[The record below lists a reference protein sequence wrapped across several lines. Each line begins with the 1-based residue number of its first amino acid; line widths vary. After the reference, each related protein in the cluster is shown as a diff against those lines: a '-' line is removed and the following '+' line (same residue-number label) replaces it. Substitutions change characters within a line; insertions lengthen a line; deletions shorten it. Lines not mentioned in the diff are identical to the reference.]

1 MFKWFSNILA
11 ETNSQGRAA
20 FRVAVTILGI
30 TIISAPV
37 YTYIFSQTQFPQLT
51 GIISANIVLGLAM
64 VFSAVLAWDNRYLRA
79 VDIIVAGIGIFA
91 VFIVSLFSG
100 LGLVLSVSIF
110 IFALTISGQTLTN
123 KEAPRVLLIGL
134 GLSSIALVGDF
145 FIPWTRLSLP
155 LLNSTITYIVV
166 VILLLQGLRTIGQ
179 FASYSLRSKLVI
191 LIVGVSVISI
201 GLVAFVANRVVS
213 DQLDKSLGEN
223 LATIA
228 QNNATQV
235 GDFLEQNYDRINIFA
250 LNESIQDSVDTANQ
264 EGTGNLVQL
273 SDLNA
278 RWKNSSDTSQFVRST
293 QNNSLAS
300 ALRELKI
307 YYPDIEEA
315 LITDRYGA
323 VIAATDR
330 ASDYYVADKVWWQ
343 GAWNNGTYISQ
354 PTTEEIVE
362 TNADTP
368 TTIDAIIIAIAI
380 SGHNRNETIGVL
392 QATINLDRMNTIL
405 AANRFGDTGRA
416 NLVFRPFEKFIN
428 GDQGTGVQ
436 ILSTEELA
444 DIDSISGTTT
454 TINFE
459 NAPSLVSTAQ
469 VQSGNPRIESTITGL
484 NWIILVHQD
493 LSEVQ
498 RALVA
503 TSRTITLLAFALVL
517 AVGFMA
523 YFLGNQF
530 TRPIE
535 DLTSTATLIAQG
547 DLYARASTEA
557 QDEIGTLA
565 RALNSM
571 SAQVRELVG
580 TLEQRVADRTKAL
593 EISADVSRK
602 LSTILEEKQLVR
614 EVVQQ
619 VKNAFEYY
627 HTQIYVIE
635 DRTQDLLM
643 SGGTGEAG
651 LAMLARGHKIP
662 KGKGLVGRAAATNV
676 AVLVGD
682 TSSDPDWLPNALLSE
697 TKSEIAIP
705 ISIGSNVLGVLDV
718 QQNIVNGLTQED
730 VNVLQSISNQVA
742 IALQNARSYA
752 VAQKRADREALISS
766 INQKILNETTVES
779 ALQVAVREVGRVLGT
794 QAKVKMIRNDKRIGG
809 E

>member
-20 FRVAVTILGI
+20 FRVALAILGI
-30 TIISAPV
+30 TILSAPI
-37 YTYIFSQTQFPQLT
+37 YSYIYSQTLLAQLS
-51 GIISANIVLGLAM
+51 GIISANFVLGLAM
-64 VFSAVLAWDNRYLRA
+64 VFSAVLAWDNRYVRA

-100 LGLVLSVSIF
+100 LGLVLSISIF

-123 KEAPRVLLIGL
+123 KEAPRALLISL
-134 GLSSIALVGDF
+134 GLSSVALIGDF

-155 LLNSTITYIVV
+155 LLSSTITYIVV
-166 VILLLQGLRTIGQ
+166 IILLLQGLRTIGQ
-179 FASYSLRSKLVI
+179 FASYSLRSKLII

-213 DQLDKSLGEN
+213 DQLNESLGEN

-235 GDFLEQNYDRINIFA
+235 SDFLEQNYDRISIFA
-250 LNESIQDSVDTANQ
+250 LNKSVQDSVDAANQ
-264 EGTGNLVQL
+264 EGTSNLVQL
-273 SDLNA
+273 SELNFQ
-278 RWKNSSDTSQFVRST
+278 WKNSSDTSQFVRST

-307 YYPDIEEA
+307 YYPDIEEV

-343 GAWNNGTYISQ
+343 GAWNNGSYISQ
-354 PTTEEIVE
+354 PTPEEIVE

-368 TTIDAIIIAIAI
+368 TTINAINIAIAV

-392 QATINLDRMNTIL
+392 QATINLDRMNAIL
-405 AANRFGDTGRA
+405 AANRFGNTGRA
-416 NLVFRPFEKFIN
+416 NLIFRPFEKFIN
-428 GDQGTGVQ
+428 GDQGAGLN
-436 ILSTEELA
+436 ILSDEALA
-444 DIDSISGTTT
+444 SIDAISGTTAT
-454 TINFE
+454 MEFE
-459 NAPSLVSTAQ
+459 NASSLVSTAQ
-469 VQSGNPRIESTITGL
+469 IQSENPRIKSTISGL
-484 NWIILVHQD
+484 NWVILVHQD

-498 RALVA
+498 GALIA

-547 DLYARASTEA
+547 DLYARAGTEA

-593 EISADVSRK
+593 EISAEVSRR
-602 LSTILEEKQLVR
+602 LSTILDEKQLTM

-627 HTQIYVIE
+627 HAQIYLINE
-635 DRTQDLLM
+635 KTGDLIL
-643 SGGTGEAG
+643 SRGTGEAG
-651 LAMLARGHKIP
+651 QALVARGHKLA
-662 KGKGLVGRAAATNV
+662 KGTGLVGRAAETNTI
-676 AVLVGD
+676 VLVKN
-682 TSSDPDWLPNALLSE
+682 TAMDPSWLSNPLLPD
-697 TKSEIAIP
+697 TKSEIAVP
-705 ISIGSNVLGVLDV
+705 IALGPIVLGVLDV
-718 QQNIVNGLTQED
+718 QQDSIDGLQETD
-730 VNVLQSISNQVA
+730 ADTLRSIANQVA
-742 IALQNARSYA
+742 VALQNARSYA
-752 VAQKRADREALISS
+752 DTQQRAEREAMITS
-766 INQKILNETTVES
+766 INQKILNENTVES
-779 ALQVAVREVGRVLGT
+779 ALQVAVREVGRVLRT
-794 QAKVKMIRNDKRIGG
+794 QAKVKMVQKDQRMEK
-809 E
+809 